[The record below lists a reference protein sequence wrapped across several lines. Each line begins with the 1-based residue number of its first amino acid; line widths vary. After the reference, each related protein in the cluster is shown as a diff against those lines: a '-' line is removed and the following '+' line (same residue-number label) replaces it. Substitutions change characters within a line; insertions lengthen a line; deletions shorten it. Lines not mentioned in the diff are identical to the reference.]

1 MTRPAAIE
9 ARGWG
14 WRHAG
19 RRPWALDGLD
29 LVVAP
34 GERVLLLGPSGC
46 GKSTLLAALA
56 GVLAEDQGESRGSLT
71 IDGRPPR
78 SVPGRAG
85 QVLQDP
91 QSQVILPR
99 VGDDAAF
106 GAENLGVPA
115 DEVRARVAAAL
126 AAVGLDVPLDASATR
141 LSGGRQQRL
150 ALAGVLAMQ
159 PGLVLLDEPT
169 ANLDPDGVTEVRD
182 AVERMLTVHP
192 ATLIVVEHRLDV
204 WLPLITRVIVLGD
217 GGVVADGTP
226 DQVLSASGAD
236 LAAAGVWVPGHPPAL
251 PAPPRTEPGLTLL
264 AAHDLAVARVKGAAV
279 ASGID
284 LSVRSGQA

>member
-1 MTRPAAIE
+1 MTRPAVIE

-29 LVVAP
+29 LTVEP
-34 GERVLLLGPSGC
+34 GERVLLLGPSGS

-56 GVLAEDQGESRGSLT
+56 GVLAEDQGESRGSLL

-85 QVLQDP
+85 LVLQDP

-115 DEVRARVAAAL
+115 ARGGPPGGAAL
-126 AAVGLDVPLDASATR
+126 
-141 LSGGRQQRL
+141 GR
-150 ALAGVLAMQ
+150 
-159 PGLVLLDEPT
+159 
-169 ANLDPDGVTEVRD
+169 
-182 AVERMLTVHP
+182 
-192 ATLIVVEHRLDV
+192 
-204 WLPLITRVIVLGD
+204 
-217 GGVVADGTP
+217 GGVRGP
-226 DQVLSASGAD
+226 
-236 LAAAGVWVPGHPPAL
+236 
-251 PAPPRTEPGLTLL
+251 
-264 AAHDLAVARVKGAAV
+264 
-279 ASGID
+279 
-284 LSVRSGQA
+284 

>member
-1 MTRPAAIE
+1 MTRPAVIE

-29 LVVAP
+29 LTVEP
-34 GERVLLLGPSGC
+34 GERVLLLGPSGS

-56 GVLAEDQGESRGSLT
+56 GVLAEDRGGARGSLT

-85 QVLQDP
+85 LVLQDP

-115 DEVRARVAAAL
+115 AEVRSRVVAAL
-126 AAVGLDVPLDASATR
+126 AAVGLGVPLAAAPPR
-141 LSGGRQQRL
+141 LSGARQQRL
-150 ALAGVLAMQ
+150 ALAGVLAMR

-169 ANLDPDGVTEVRD
+169 ANLDPAGVTEVRD
-182 AVERMLTVHP
+182 AVD
-192 ATLIVVEHRLDV
+192 A
-204 WLPLITRVIVLGD
+204 
-217 GGVVADGTP
+217 GGP
-226 DQVLSASGAD
+226 PPGA
-236 LAAAGVWVPGHPPAL
+236 APPA
-251 PAPPRTEPGLTLL
+251 
-264 AAHDLAVARVKGAAV
+264 
-279 ASGID
+279 
-284 LSVRSGQA
+284 